1 MAGIGDHANPG
12 SDDGDVGS
20 RSGRKLAAAF
30 GGILILAF
38 GLLVLVTSFDYR
50 MGTLRQMGP
59 GYVPAILGATL
70 TVLGVLVVV
79 QAVREET
86 RIGLPNMRPFVM
98 ISASVLIFALL
109 LERVGLVPT
118 VVATVLVASQS
129 QAGNRLLAAF
139 LLSLVIAALSW
150 LIFSY
155 GLRLPMPAFAWRF

>member
-1 MAGIGDHANPG
+1 MGIGDHANPE
-12 SDDGDVGS
+12 SDDGDARAG
-20 RSGRKLAAAF
+20 SGRKLVAAL

-38 GLLVLVTSFDYR
+38 GLLVLVMSFDYR

-70 TVLGVLVVV
+70 IVLGAMVIV

-86 RIGLPNMRPFVM
+86 LIGLPNMRPFVM
-98 ISASVLIFALL
+98 ISVSVLVFALL
-109 LERVGLVPT
+109 LERIGLVPT
-118 VVATVLVASQS
+118 VVATVLAASQS
-129 QAGNRLLAAF
+129 QAGNRLLGAF
-139 LLSLVIAALSW
+139 LLSVVIGALSW